1 MRPTGARPGA
11 PGQPGARGF
20 IALLSLATYLPI
32 ATIALVAQQDSR
44 VFPGGIAM
52 LWSDLKFAVRG
63 LIGAPGLSAA
73 AVLALALGIGPNT
86 AIFSIVYATLLVPL
100 PYSEPDQLVRVSP
113 MMGESQ
119 SRTSPAEYLEWKERA
134 TSFQSLEAFWPGRA
148 LNLATADAPERVV
161 ARQVTPGGYR
171 IFGDGIF
178 LGRDFHAD
186 EGEPGKQHVVLLSH
200 RLWRERFGAD
210 RTIIGRD
217 IRMDSIPY
225 TVVGVLA
232 PGHWDRTPANVWI
245 PISLT
250 PAQIANRQFHQ
261 FIVDGR
267 LKPGVTIEQAQH
279 EMDVIA
285 ADLARRFPDSNAG
298 RTVRVVPLATAIVDV
313 RRTLAGANLRTLLWS
328 LLAAVSFVVLMACVN
343 VANLLLSR
351 GATREHEIAIRAA
364 LGASRGHLVRL
375 AMMEGLVLAAVGGA
389 LGTLASVWILDG
401 ILAMLPPNSLAS
413 TADPRLNLPVLL
425 FAIGAAMFA
434 GALCGSAQAW
444 QAART
449 SFNETLKQASRSA
462 TGHGRRRLRHAL
474 VVVEFALAVTLL
486 AGAGLMILSFWNRTR
501 VDLGIRTD
509 HILTFGLPVNN
520 ARFSSAAE
528 IDGFYR
534 QILERIQA
542 VPGVAEASVSSG
554 LPLLGLGVPRTFS
567 VIGQPEAQR
576 SLRPSVGVRMVT
588 PGFFETFGIR
598 MMQGRALTDRDN
610 ASAQGVVV
618 VNERFVRLF
627 LNGQDP
633 IGQHVAID
641 DIVTQTGNRVLARGI
656 PSARAS
662 SSGVEWQIVGVFRDV
677 SNAEPFG
684 EPKAPEIYVPFAQS
698 PWATA
703 MVAVRTTTRP
713 ELLRSS
719 LAAAV
724 NTVAPAL
731 PLVDVRTMEQIV
743 GERLAPDGFNMVL
756 YGGLAALALIL
767 ATLGIYAVMA
777 FTVVQRT
784 AEIGLRMA
792 LGAGHNQVR
801 LQILREGATLA
812 ASGLI
817 LGLVGAYALGRA
829 MQAMLFGTGAL
840 SVPVVLVAGLVLL
853 GAALVACYVPARRA
867 SAVDPLIALRQS

>member
-1 MRPTGARPGA
+1 
-11 PGQPGARGF
+11 
-20 IALLSLATYLPI
+20 
-32 ATIALVAQQDSR
+32 
-44 VFPGGIAM
+44 M

-86 AIFSIVYATLLVPL
+86 AIFSIVYATLLAPL
-100 PYSEPDQLVRVSP
+100 PFPDPDQLVRVSP
-113 MMGESQ
+113 MVGDSQ
-119 SRTSPAEYLEWKERA
+119 SRTRPAEYFEWKERA
-134 TSFQSLEAFWPGRA
+134 TSFQALEAFWPGRA
-148 LNLATADAPERVV
+148 LNLATPDAPERVV
-161 ARQVTPGGYR
+161 ARQVTPGGHR
-171 IFGDGIF
+171 ILSEGVW
-178 LGRDFHAD
+178 LGRDFRAD
-186 EGEPGKQHVVLLSH
+186 EDQPGKQYVVLLSN

-210 RTIIGRD
+210 PKIIGRD

-232 PGHWDRTPANVWI
+232 PGSWEDRTPANIWI

-250 PAQIANRQFHQ
+250 PGEVANRHFRPL
-261 FIVDGR
+261 IVDGR

-279 EMDVIA
+279 EMDIIA

-298 RTVRVVPLATAIVDV
+298 RTVRVVPLDTAIVDS
-313 RRTLAGANLRTLLWS
+313 RRTLAGANLQTLLWS
-328 LLAAVSFVVLMACVN
+328 LLAAVSFVVLMACAN

-351 GATREHEIAIRAA
+351 GATREPETAIRAA
-364 LGASRGHLVRL
+364 LGATRGHLVRL

-389 LGTLASVWILDG
+389 LGALASVWILDG
-401 ILAMLPPNSLAS
+401 ILAMLPPNTLAS
-413 TADPRLNLPVLL
+413 SVDPRLNLPVLL
-425 FAIGAAMFA
+425 FAVGATMFA

-449 SFNETLKQASRSA
+449 SVNETLKQAGRSA
-462 TGHGRRRLRHAL
+462 TGHGGRRLQHAL

-520 ARFSSAAE
+520 EPFSSAAE

-534 QILERIQA
+534 QLLERLQA

-554 LPLLGLGVPRTFS
+554 LPLLGLGVVRAFS
-567 VIGQPEAQR
+567 VVEQPEDQR
-576 SLRPSVGVRMVT
+576 SSRPSVGVRMVA
-588 PGFFETFGIR
+588 PEFFETFGIR
-598 MMQGRALTDRDN
+598 MVQGRALTDRDGM
-610 ASAQGVVV
+610 SAQRVAVA
-618 VNERFVRLF
+618 NERFVRLF
-627 LNGQDP
+627 LNGRDP
-633 IGQHVAID
+633 VGQRVAMD
-641 DIVTQTGNRVLARGI
+641 E
-656 PSARAS
+656 
-662 SSGVEWQIVGVFRDV
+662 SGSRVEWHIVGVFRDV
-677 SNAEPFG
+677 SNVEQFG
-684 EPKAPEIYVPFAQS
+684 EPKAPEMYVPFAQS
-698 PWATA
+698 PWPQA

-713 ELLRSS
+713 ELLRAS

-743 GERLAPDGFNMVL
+743 GERLAPAAFNIVL
-756 YGGLAALALIL
+756 YGGLAALALVL

-777 FTVVQRT
+777 FTVAQRT

-812 ASGLI
+812 TVGLV
-817 LGLVGAYALGRA
+817 LGLLGAYALGRA

-867 SAVDPLIALRQS
+867 SSVDPLIALRQS

>member
-1 MRPTGARPGA
+1 M
-11 PGQPGARGF
+11 
-20 IALLSLATYLPI
+20 
-32 ATIALVAQQDSR
+32 
-44 VFPGGIAM
+44 
-52 LWSDLKFAVRG
+52 
-63 LIGAPGLSAA
+63 
-73 AVLALALGIGPNT
+73 
-86 AIFSIVYATLLVPL
+86 
-100 PYSEPDQLVRVSP
+100 
-113 MMGESQ
+113 
-119 SRTSPAEYLEWKERA
+119 
-134 TSFQSLEAFWPGRA
+134 
-148 LNLATADAPERVV
+148 
-161 ARQVTPGGYR
+161 TPG
-171 IFGDGIF
+171 
-178 LGRDFHAD
+178 
-186 EGEPGKQHVVLLSH
+186 EV
-200 RLWRERFGAD
+200 
-210 RTIIGRD
+210 
-217 IRMDSIPY
+217 
-225 TVVGVLA
+225 
-232 PGHWDRTPANVWI
+232 
-245 PISLT
+245 
-250 PAQIANRQFHQ
+250 ANRHFRPL
-261 FIVDGR
+261 IVDGR

-279 EMDVIA
+279 EMDIIA

-298 RTVRVVPLATAIVDV
+298 RTVRVVPLETAIVDA

-351 GATREHEIAIRAA
+351 GATREHETAIRAA
-364 LGASRGHLVRL
+364 LGATRGHLVRL

-389 LGTLASVWILDG
+389 LGALASVWVLDG
-401 ILAMLPPNSLAS
+401 ILAMLPPHTLAS
-413 TADPRLNLPVLL
+413 TVDPRLNLPVLL
-425 FAIGAAMFA
+425 FTVAATMFA

-462 TGHGRRRLRHAL
+462 IGHGRRRLRHAL

-520 ARFSSAAE
+520 ERFSSAAE

-534 QILERIQA
+534 QLLERLQA
-542 VPGVAEASVSSG
+542 VAGVAEASVSSG
-554 LPLLGLGVPRTFS
+554 LPLLGLGVPRAFS
-567 VIGQPEAQR
+567 VVGQPEDQR

-588 PGFFETFGIR
+588 PEFFETFGIR
-598 MMQGRALTDRDN
+598 MVQGRALTDRDGV
-610 ASAQGVVV
+610 SAQRVAV

-627 LNGQDP
+627 LDGRDPMGQR
-633 IGQHVAID
+633 VAMD
-641 DIVTQTGNRVLARGI
+641 DIVAQTGNGVLAGTGL
-656 PSARAS
+656 AS
-662 SSGVEWQIVGVFRDV
+662 GSRVEWHIVGVFRDV
-677 SNAEPFG
+677 SNVEQFG
-684 EPKAPEIYVPFAQS
+684 EPKAPEMYVPFAQS
-698 PWATA
+698 PWPQA

-743 GERLAPDGFNMVL
+743 GERLAPDAFNIVL
-756 YGGLAALALIL
+756 YGGLAALALVL
-767 ATLGIYAVMA
+767 AALGIYAVMA

-792 LGAGHNQVR
+792 LGAGHNQLR
-801 LQILREGATLA
+801 RQILREGATLA
-812 ASGLI
+812 TGGLV

-840 SVPVVLVAGLVLL
+840 SLPVVIVTGLVLV
-853 GAALVACYVPARRA
+853 GTALVACYVPARRA

>member
-1 MRPTGARPGA
+1 
-11 PGQPGARGF
+11 
-20 IALLSLATYLPI
+20 
-32 ATIALVAQQDSR
+32 
-44 VFPGGIAM
+44 M

-86 AIFSIVYATLLVPL
+86 AIFSIVYATLLAPL
-100 PYSEPDQLVRVSP
+100 PFPDPDQLVRVSP
-113 MMGESQ
+113 MVGDSQ
-119 SRTSPAEYLEWKERA
+119 SRTSPAEYLEWKERV

-148 LNLATADAPERVV
+148 LNLATPDAPERVL
-161 ARQVTPGGYR
+161 ARQVTPGGHR
-171 IFGDGIF
+171 IFGEGVW
-178 LGRDFHAD
+178 LGRDFRAD
-186 EGEPGKQHVVLLSH
+186 EGQPGKQYVVLLSH

-210 RTIIGRD
+210 PDIIGRD

-232 PGHWDRTPANVWI
+232 PGNWDRTPANVWI
-245 PISLT
+245 PISLA
-250 PAQIANRQFHQ
+250 PNEVANRHFRPL
-261 FIVDGR
+261 IVDGR

-279 EMDVIA
+279 EMDIIA
-285 ADLARRFPDSNAG
+285 ADLARRFPESDAG
-298 RTVRVVPLATAIVDV
+298 RTVRIVPLDAAIADS
-313 RRTLAGANLRTLLWS
+313 RRTFAGAELRTLLWS

-351 GATREHEIAIRAA
+351 GATREHETAIRAA
-364 LGASRGHLVRL
+364 LGATRGHLLRL
-375 AMMEGLVLAAVGGA
+375 AMMDGLILAAVGGA
-389 LGTLASVWILDG
+389 LGALASVWILDG
-401 ILAMLPPNSLAS
+401 ILAMLPPHTLAS
-413 TADPRLNLPVLL
+413 TVDPRLNLPVLL
-425 FAIGAAMFA
+425 SAVGATMFA
-434 GALCGSAQAW
+434 GALCGSAPAW

-474 VVVEFALAVTLL
+474 LVVEFALAVTLL
-486 AGAGLMILSFWNRTR
+486 SGAGLMILSLWNRTR

-520 ARFSSAAE
+520 ERFSSAAE

-534 QILERIQA
+534 QLLERLQA
-542 VPGVAEASVSSG
+542 VPGVAAASVSSG
-554 LPLLGLGVPRTFS
+554 LPLLGLGVPREFS
-567 VIGQPEAQR
+567 VVGRPEEPR
-576 SLRPSVGVRMVT
+576 SLRPTLGVRMVT
-588 PGFFETFGIR
+588 PDYFETFGIR
-598 MMQGRALTDRDN
+598 MVQGRALTDRDGV
-610 ASAQGVVV
+610 SAQRVAV

-627 LNGQDP
+627 LDGRDPMGQR
-633 IGQHVAID
+633 VAMD
-641 DIVTQTGNRVLARGI
+641 DIVAQTGNRVLAGGI
-656 PSARAS
+656 PSGLAS
-662 SSGVEWQIVGVFRDV
+662 GSRVELHIVGVFRDV
-677 SNAEPFG
+677 SNVEQFG
-684 EPKAPEIYVPFAQS
+684 EPKAPEMYVPFAQS
-698 PWATA
+698 PWPQA

-724 NTVAPAL
+724 NTVDPAL

-743 GERLAPDGFNMVL
+743 GERLAPDGFNIVL
-756 YGGLAALALIL
+756 YGGLAALALVL

-812 ASGLI
+812 SGGLV

-867 SAVDPLIALRQS
+867 SAVDPLIALRQ

>member
-1 MRPTGARPGA
+1 
-11 PGQPGARGF
+11 
-20 IALLSLATYLPI
+20 
-32 ATIALVAQQDSR
+32 
-44 VFPGGIAM
+44 M

-73 AVLALALGIGPNT
+73 AVVALALGIGPNT
-86 AIFSIVYATLLVPL
+86 AIFSIVYATLLAPL
-100 PYSEPDQLVRVSP
+100 PFPDPDELVRVSP
-113 MMGESQ
+113 MVVDRQ
-119 SRTSPAEYLEWKERA
+119 DRASPAEYLEWKERA

-148 LNLATADAPERVV
+148 LNLATADAPERVL
-161 ARQVTPGGYR
+161 ARQVTPGGHR
-171 IFGDGIF
+171 LLSDSVW
-178 LGRDFHAD
+178 LGRDFQAD
-186 EGEPGKQHVVLLSH
+186 EDQPGKQYVVLLSH

-210 RTIIGRD
+210 PTIIGRD

-232 PGHWDRTPANVWI
+232 PGNWEDRTPANIWI

-250 PAQIANRQFHQ
+250 PDEVANRHFRPL
-261 FIVDGR
+261 IVDGR

-279 EMDVIA
+279 EMDIIA

-298 RTVRVVPLATAIVDV
+298 RTVRIVPLDTAIVDV
-313 RRTLAGANLRTLLWS
+313 RRTFAGAELRTLLWS
-328 LLAAVSFVVLMACVN
+328 LLAAVSFVVLMACAN

-351 GATREHEIAIRAA
+351 GATRQPETAIRAA
-364 LGASRGHLVRL
+364 LGATRGHLVRL

-389 LGTLASVWILDG
+389 VGALASVWILDG
-401 ILAMLPPNSLAS
+401 ILAMLPPNTLAS
-413 TADPRLNLPVLL
+413 SVDPRLNLPVLL
-425 FAIGAAMFA
+425 FAVGATVFA

-449 SFNETLKQASRSA
+449 SVNETLKQAGRSA
-462 TGHGRRRLRHAL
+462 TGHGGRRLRHAL

-486 AGAGLMILSFWNRTR
+486 AGAGLMMLSFWNRTK

-520 ARFSSAAE
+520 ERFSSVAE

-534 QILERIQA
+534 QLLERLQA
-542 VPGVAEASVSSG
+542 VPGVTAASVSNG

-567 VIGQPEAQR
+567 VVGRPDDQP

-588 PGFFETFGIR
+588 PEFFETFEIR
-598 MMQGRALTDRDN
+598 MVQGRALTDRDGM
-610 ASAQGVVV
+610 SAQRVAV
-618 VNERFVRLF
+618 VNERFVKLF
-627 LNGQDP
+627 LDGRDPMGQR
-633 IGQHVAID
+633 VAMD
-641 DIVTQTGNRVLARGI
+641 DIVAQTGDRVLPGGI
-656 PSARAS
+656 PMSGAASGAR
-662 SSGVEWQIVGVFRDV
+662 VEWHIVGIFRDV
-677 SNAEPFG
+677 SNVEQFG
-684 EPKAPEIYVPFAQS
+684 EPKAPEMYVPFAQS
-698 PWATA
+698 PWPQA
-703 MVAVRTTTRP
+703 MVAVRTTTHP
-713 ELLRSS
+713 ELLRPS
-719 LAAAV
+719 LAEAV
-724 NTVAPAL
+724 HTVAPAL

-743 GERLAPDGFNMVL
+743 GERLAPDGFNIVL
-756 YGGLAALALIL
+756 YGGLAALALVL

-812 ASGLI
+812 TGGLV

-829 MQAMLFGTGAL
+829 MQALLFGTGAL

>member
-1 MRPTGARPGA
+1 
-11 PGQPGARGF
+11 
-20 IALLSLATYLPI
+20 
-32 ATIALVAQQDSR
+32 
-44 VFPGGIAM
+44 M

-73 AVLALALGIGPNT
+73 AVVALALGIGPNT
-86 AIFSIVYATLLVPL
+86 AIFSIVYATLLAPL
-100 PYSEPDQLVRVSP
+100 PFSEPDQLVRVSP
-113 MMGESQ
+113 MVGDSQ

-148 LNLATADAPERVV
+148 LNLATPDAPERVL
-161 ARQVTPGGYR
+161 ARQVTPGAHR
-171 IFGDGIF
+171 IFGEGIW
-178 LGRDFHAD
+178 LGRDFQAD
-186 EGEPGKQHVVLLSH
+186 EGQPGKQYVVLLSH

-210 RTIIGRD
+210 PDIIGRD
-217 IRMDSIPY
+217 IRMDAVPY

-232 PGHWDRTPANVWI
+232 PGWGDRTPANVWI

-250 PAQIANRQFHQ
+250 PGEVANRHFRPL
-261 FIVDGR
+261 IVDGR

-279 EMDVIA
+279 EMDIIA

-298 RTVRVVPLATAIVDV
+298 RTARVVPLETAIVDS

-351 GATREHEIAIRAA
+351 GATREQETAIRAA
-364 LGASRGHLVRL
+364 LGATRGHLVRL

-389 LGTLASVWILDG
+389 LGALASVWILDG
-401 ILAMLPPNSLAS
+401 ILAMLPPQTLAS
-413 TADPRLNLPVLL
+413 TVDPRLNLPVLL
-425 FAIGAAMFA
+425 FTVGATMFA

-462 TGHGRRRLRHAL
+462 TGHGRRRLLHAL

-534 QILERIQA
+534 QLLERVQA

-554 LPLLGLGVPRTFS
+554 LPLLGLGVVRAFS
-567 VIGQPEAQR
+567 VVGQREDQR

-588 PGFFETFGIR
+588 PEFFETFGIR
-598 MMQGRALTDRDN
+598 IMQGRALTDRDGV
-610 ASAQGVVV
+610 SAQRVAVD
-618 VNERFVRLF
+618 NERFVRLF
-627 LNGQDP
+627 LDGRDPMGQR
-633 IGQHVAID
+633 VAME
-641 DIVTQTGNRVLARGI
+641 DIVAPTG
-656 PSARAS
+656 
-662 SSGVEWQIVGVFRDV
+662 SGSRVEWHIVGVFRDV
-677 SNAEPFG
+677 SNDEQFG
-684 EPKAPEIYVPFAQS
+684 EPKAPEMYVPFAQS
-698 PWATA
+698 PWPQA

-743 GERLAPDGFNMVL
+743 GERLAPAAFNIVL
-756 YGGLAALALIL
+756 YGGLAALALVL

-812 ASGLI
+812 TGGLV

-867 SAVDPLIALRQS
+867 SSVDPLIALRQS

>member
-1 MRPTGARPGA
+1 MLRA
-11 PGQPGARGF
+11 
-20 IALLSLATYLPI
+20 
-32 ATIALVAQQDSR
+32 
-44 VFPGGIAM
+44 GGI
-52 LWSDLKFAVRG
+52 G
-63 LIGAPGLSAA
+63 
-73 AVLALALGIGPNT
+73 
-86 AIFSIVYATLLVPL
+86 
-100 PYSEPDQLVRVSP
+100 
-113 MMGESQ
+113 
-119 SRTSPAEYLEWKERA
+119 
-134 TSFQSLEAFWPGRA
+134 
-148 LNLATADAPERVV
+148 
-161 ARQVTPGGYR
+161 
-171 IFGDGIF
+171 
-178 LGRDFHAD
+178 
-186 EGEPGKQHVVLLSH
+186 
-200 RLWRERFGAD
+200 
-210 RTIIGRD
+210 
-217 IRMDSIPY
+217 
-225 TVVGVLA
+225 
-232 PGHWDRTPANVWI
+232 TPANVWI

-250 PAQIANRQFHQ
+250 PGEVANRHFRPL
-261 FIVDGR
+261 IVDGR

-279 EMDVIA
+279 EMDSIA

-298 RTVRVVPLATAIVDV
+298 RTVRVVPLETAIVDA

-351 GATREHEIAIRAA
+351 GATREHETAIRAA
-364 LGASRGHLVRL
+364 LGATTRGHLVRL

-389 LGTLASVWILDG
+389 LGALASVWVLDG
-401 ILAMLPPNSLAS
+401 ILAMLPPHTLAS
-413 TADPRLNLPVLL
+413 TVDPRLNLPVLL
-425 FAIGAAMFA
+425 FTVGATMFA

-462 TGHGRRRLRHAL
+462 IGHGRRRLRHAL

-520 ARFSSAAE
+520 ERFSSAAE

-534 QILERIQA
+534 QLLGRLQA
-542 VPGVAEASVSSG
+542 VAGVAEASVSSG
-554 LPLLGLGVPRTFS
+554 LPLLGLGVPRAFS
-567 VIGQPEAQR
+567 VVGQPEDQR

-588 PGFFETFGIR
+588 PEFFETFGIR
-598 MMQGRALTDRDN
+598 MVQGRALTDRDGV
-610 ASAQGVVV
+610 SAQRVAV

-627 LNGQDP
+627 LDGRDPMGQR
-633 IGQHVAID
+633 VAMD
-641 DIVTQTGNRVLARGI
+641 DIVAQTGNGVLAGGN
-656 PSARAS
+656 PSGLAS
-662 SSGVEWQIVGVFRDV
+662 GSRVEWHIVGVFRDV
-677 SNAEPFG
+677 SNVEQFG
-684 EPKAPEIYVPFAQS
+684 EAKAPEMYVPFAQS
-698 PWATA
+698 PWPQA

-743 GERLAPDGFNMVL
+743 GERLAPDAFNIVL
-756 YGGLAALALIL
+756 YGGLAALALLL
-767 ATLGIYAVMA
+767 AALGIYAVMA

-792 LGAGHNQVR
+792 LGAGHNQLR
-801 LQILREGATLA
+801 RQILREGATLA
-812 ASGLI
+812 TGGLV

-840 SVPVVLVAGLVLL
+840 SLPVVIVTGLVLV
-853 GAALVACYVPARRA
+853 GTALVACYVPARRA

>member
-1 MRPTGARPGA
+1 M
-11 PGQPGARGF
+11 
-20 IALLSLATYLPI
+20 
-32 ATIALVAQQDSR
+32 
-44 VFPGGIAM
+44 
-52 LWSDLKFAVRG
+52 
-63 LIGAPGLSAA
+63 
-73 AVLALALGIGPNT
+73 
-86 AIFSIVYATLLVPL
+86 
-100 PYSEPDQLVRVSP
+100 
-113 MMGESQ
+113 
-119 SRTSPAEYLEWKERA
+119 
-134 TSFQSLEAFWPGRA
+134 
-148 LNLATADAPERVV
+148 
-161 ARQVTPGGYR
+161 
-171 IFGDGIF
+171 
-178 LGRDFHAD
+178 
-186 EGEPGKQHVVLLSH
+186 
-200 RLWRERFGAD
+200 
-210 RTIIGRD
+210 
-217 IRMDSIPY
+217 
-225 TVVGVLA
+225 
-232 PGHWDRTPANVWI
+232 
-245 PISLT
+245 
-250 PAQIANRQFHQ
+250 
-261 FIVDGR
+261 
-267 LKPGVTIEQAQH
+267 TIEQAQQ
-279 EMDVIA
+279 EMDIIA

-298 RTVRVVPLATAIVDV
+298 RTARVVSLATANVDV

-351 GATREHEIAIRAA
+351 GATREHETAIRAA
-364 LGASRGHLVRL
+364 LGATRGHLVRL

-389 LGTLASVWILDG
+389 LGALASVWILDG
-401 ILAMLPPNSLAS
+401 ILAMLPPNTLAS

-425 FAIGAAMFA
+425 FAVGATMFA

-449 SFNETLKQASRSA
+449 SVNETLKQASRSA
-462 TGHGRRRLRHAL
+462 TGYGRRRLRHAL

-528 IDGFYR
+528 IDSFYR
-534 QILERIQA
+534 QLLERLQA

-554 LPLLGLGVPRTFS
+554 LPLLGLGAIRAFS
-567 VIGQPEAQR
+567 VVGQPEDQR

-588 PGFFETFGIR
+588 PEFFETFGIR
-598 MMQGRALTDRDN
+598 MMQGRTLTDRDGV
-610 ASAQGVVV
+610 SAQRVAV

-627 LNGQDP
+627 LDGRDPMGQR
-633 IGQHVAID
+633 VAMED
-641 DIVTQTGNRVLARGI
+641 SLPQTG
-656 PSARAS
+656 
-662 SSGVEWQIVGVFRDV
+662 SGSRVEWHIVGVFRDV
-677 SNAEPFG
+677 SNEEPFG
-684 EPKAPEIYVPFAQS
+684 EPKAPEMYVPFAQS
-698 PWATA
+698 PWSQA

-743 GERLAPDGFNMVL
+743 GERLAPGAFNIVL
-756 YGGLAALALIL
+756 YGGLAALALVL

-812 ASGLI
+812 TGGLV

>member
-1 MRPTGARPGA
+1 MRPTVAHDGA
-11 PGQPGARGF
+11 PGQPESCRF
-20 IALLSLATYLPI
+20 IAFLSATYLRI
-32 ATIALVAQQDSR
+32 DHRDRRAAGFTR
-44 VFPGGIAM
+44 YFWGIAM

-63 LIGAPGLSAA
+63 LMKAPGLSAA
-73 AVLALALGIGPNT
+73 AILALTLGIGPNT
-86 AIFSIVYATLLVPL
+86 AIFSLVHATLLAPL
-100 PYSEPDQLVRVSP
+100 PYPDPDQLVRLAP
-113 MMGESQ
+113 MVRDSQ
-119 SRTSPAEYLEWKERA
+119 SRVSPAEYFEWKERA

-148 LNLATADAPERVV
+148 LNLATPDAPERVL

-171 IFGDGIF
+171 LISKGVW
-178 LGRDFHAD
+178 LGRDFRDD

-200 RLWRERFGAD
+200 RLWRERFGGD
-210 RTIIGRD
+210 RDIINRD

-225 TVVGVLA
+225 TVVGVL
-232 PGHWDRTPANVWI
+232 PPRSWEDRAAANIWI
-245 PISLT
+245 PISFT
-250 PAQIANRQFHQ
+250 PGEIANRHFRPL
-261 FIVDGR
+261 IVDGR
-267 LKPGVTIEQAQH
+267 LKAGVTIEQAQH
-279 EMDVIA
+279 EMDIIA
-285 ADLARRFPDSNAG
+285 ADQARRFPDSNAG
-298 RTVRVVPLATAIVDV
+298 RTIRIVPLETAVADS
-313 RRTLAGANLRTLLWS
+313 RRTFAGAPLRTLLWS

-351 GATREHEIAIRAA
+351 GAAREHQTAIRAA
-364 LGASRGHLVRL
+364 LGATRGHLVRL
-375 AMMEGLVLAAVGGA
+375 PMMEGLVLATVGGA
-389 LGTLASVWILDG
+389 LGALASVWILDG
-401 ILAMLPPNSLAS
+401 ILALLPPNTLAS
-413 TADPRLNLPVLL
+413 TVDPRLNLPVLL
-425 FAIGAAMFA
+425 FAVAATMFA

-449 SFNETLKQASRSA
+449 GFNETLKQASRGA

-520 ARFSSAAE
+520 ERFSSAAE

-534 QILERIQA
+534 QLLERLQA
-542 VPGVAEASVSSG
+542 VPGVAAASVSSG
-554 LPLLGLGVPRTFS
+554 LPLLGLGVPRAFS
-567 VIGQPEAQR
+567 VVGQPEDQR
-576 SLRPSVGVRMVT
+576 SFRPSVGVRMVT
-588 PGFFETFGIR
+588 PEFFETFGVR
-598 MMQGRALTDRDN
+598 MMQGRALTDRDGV
-610 ASAQGVVV
+610 SAQRVAV

-627 LNGQDP
+627 LDGRDPMGQR
-633 IGQHVAID
+633 VAMED
-641 DIVTQTGNRVLARGI
+641 LLAPTGSGAR
-656 PSARAS
+656 
-662 SSGVEWQIVGVFRDV
+662 VEWHIVGVFRDV
-677 SNAEPFG
+677 SNEEQFG
-684 EPKAPEIYVPFAQS
+684 EPKSPEMYVPFAQS
-698 PWATA
+698 PWSQA

-743 GERLAPDGFNMVL
+743 GDRMAPGAFNIVL
-756 YGGLAALALIL
+756 YGGLAALALVL

-812 ASGLI
+812 TVGLV
-817 LGLVGAYALGRA
+817 LGLLGAYALGRA

-867 SAVDPLIALRQS
+867 SSVDPLIALRQS

>member
-1 MRPTGARPGA
+1 
-11 PGQPGARGF
+11 
-20 IALLSLATYLPI
+20 
-32 ATIALVAQQDSR
+32 
-44 VFPGGIAM
+44 M

-73 AVLALALGIGPNT
+73 AVAALALGIAPNT
-86 AIFSIVYATLLVPL
+86 AIFSIVYATLLAPL
-100 PYSEPDQLVRVSP
+100 PFSEPDQLVRVSP
-113 MMGESQ
+113 MVGDSQ
-119 SRTSPAEYLEWKERA
+119 SRTSLAEYLEWKERA

-148 LNLATADAPERVV
+148 LNLATPDAPERVL
-161 ARQVTPGGYR
+161 ARQVTPGGHR
-171 IFGDGIF
+171 IFGEEVW
-178 LGRDFHAD
+178 LGRDFRAD
-186 EGEPGKQHVVLLSH
+186 EGQPGKQYVVLLSH

-210 RTIIGRD
+210 PDIIGRD

-232 PGHWDRTPANVWI
+232 PGNWDRTPANVWI
-245 PISLT
+245 PISLA
-250 PAQIANRQFHQ
+250 PNEVANRHFRPL
-261 FIVDGR
+261 IVDGR

-279 EMDVIA
+279 EMDIIA
-285 ADLARRFPDSNAG
+285 ADLTRRFPDSNAG
-298 RTVRVVPLATAIVDV
+298 RTVRIVPPDTAIADS
-313 RRTLAGANLRTLLWS
+313 RCTFAGTELRTLLWS

-351 GATREHEIAIRAA
+351 GATREHETAIRAA
-364 LGASRGHLVRL
+364 LGATRGHLVRL
-375 AMMEGLVLAAVGGA
+375 VMMEGLVLAAVGGA
-389 LGTLASVWILDG
+389 LGALASVWILDG
-401 ILAMLPPNSLAS
+401 ILAMLPPHTLAS
-413 TADPRLNLPVLL
+413 TVDPRLNVPVLL
-425 FAIGAAMFA
+425 FAVGATMFA

-449 SFNETLKQASRSA
+449 SLNETLKQVSRGT

-501 VDLGIRTD
+501 VDLGIHMD

-520 ARFSSAAE
+520 ERFSSAAE

-534 QILERIQA
+534 QLLERLRA
-542 VPGVAEASVSSG
+542 VPGVAAASVSSG
-554 LPLLGLGVPRTFS
+554 LPLLGLGVPRAFS
-567 VIGQPEAQR
+567 LVGQPEDR
-576 SLRPSVGVRMVT
+576 RLLRPSVGVRMVT
-588 PGFFETFGIR
+588 PDYFEAFGIR
-598 MMQGRALTDRDN
+598 MVQGRALTDRDGV
-610 ASAQGVVV
+610 SAERVAV

-627 LNGQDP
+627 LDGRDPMGQR
-633 IGQHVAID
+633 VAMD
-641 DIVTQTGNRVLARGI
+641 DIVAPTGNRVLAGGI
-656 PSARAS
+656 Q
-662 SSGVEWQIVGVFRDV
+662 SGLESGSRVELHIVGVFRDV
-677 SNAEPFG
+677 SNVEPFG
-684 EPKAPEIYVPFAQS
+684 EPKAPEMYVPFAQS
-698 PWATA
+698 PWPQA

-724 NTVAPAL
+724 NTVDAAL

-743 GERLAPDGFNMVL
+743 GERLAPDGFNIVL
-756 YGGLAALALIL
+756 YGGLAALALVL

-812 ASGLI
+812 TGGLV
-817 LGLVGAYALGRA
+817 LGLAGAYALGRA

>member
-1 MRPTGARPGA
+1 
-11 PGQPGARGF
+11 
-20 IALLSLATYLPI
+20 
-32 ATIALVAQQDSR
+32 
-44 VFPGGIAM
+44 M

-86 AIFSIVYATLLVPL
+86 AIFSIVYATLLAPL
-100 PYSEPDQLVRVSP
+100 PHPNADQLVRVSP
-113 MMGESQ
+113 MVRDSQ
-119 SRTSPAEYLEWKERA
+119 SRASPAEYLEWKERA

-148 LNLATADAPERVV
+148 LNLATSDAPERVT
-161 ARQVTPGGYR
+161 ARQVTPGGHR
-171 IFGDGIF
+171 MLSETVW
-178 LGRDFHAD
+178 LGRDFRPE
-186 EGEPGKQHVVLLSH
+186 EGEPGKQYVVLLTH

-210 RTIIGRD
+210 RNIIGRD

-232 PGHWDRTPANVWI
+232 PDSWEDRTPANVWI
-245 PISLT
+245 PISFTLGEV
-250 PAQIANRQFHQ
+250 ANRQFRPL
-261 FIVDGR
+261 IVDGR

-285 ADLARRFPDSNAG
+285 TDLARRFPDSNAG
-298 RTVRVVPLATAIVDV
+298 RTVRIVPLEAAIVDS

-364 LGASRGHLVRL
+364 IGATRGHLVRL
-375 AMMEGLVLAAVGGA
+375 AMIEGLVLAAVGGA
-389 LGTLASVWILDG
+389 WGALASAWILDG
-401 ILAMLPPNSLAS
+401 ILAMLPPYTLAS

-425 FAIGAAMFA
+425 FAVGATMVA
-434 GALCGSAQAW
+434 GALSGSAQAW
-444 QAART
+444 QAARA

-520 ARFSSAAE
+520 RRFSSAAE

-534 QILERIQA
+534 QLRERLEA
-542 VPGVAEASVSSG
+542 VPGVAGASVSSG
-554 LPLLGLGVPRTFS
+554 LPLTGVGVARTFS
-567 VIGQPEAQR
+567 VVGQPEDQR

-588 PGFFETFGIR
+588 PQFFETFGIR
-598 MMQGRALTDRDN
+598 MVQGRTLTERD
-610 ASAQGVVV
+610 GVRAERVAV

-627 LNGQDP
+627 LAGRDPMGQR
-633 IGQHVAID
+633 VAMED
-641 DIVTQTGNRVLARGI
+641 LLAPTG
-656 PSARAS
+656 
-662 SSGVEWQIVGVFRDV
+662 SGSRVEWQIVGVFRDV
-677 SNAEPFG
+677 SNEEPIG
-684 EPKAPEIYVPFAQS
+684 EPKAPEMYVPFAQS
-698 PWATA
+698 PWSQA
-703 MVAVRTTTRP
+703 MLAVRTTTRP

-724 NTVAPAL
+724 NTVDPAL

-743 GERLAPDGFNMVL
+743 EERLAPDSFNVVL
-756 YGGLAALALIL
+756 YGGLAALALVL
-767 ATLGIYAVMA
+767 AALGIYAVMA

-784 AEIGLRMA
+784 PEIGLRMA
-792 LGAGHNQVR
+792 LGAGHDQLR
-801 LQILREGATLA
+801 RQILREGATLA
-812 ASGLI
+812 TG
-817 LGLVGAYALGRA
+817 GLVVGLAGAYALGRA

-840 SVPVVLVAGLVLL
+840 SVPVVVVTGLVLL
-853 GAALVACYVPARRA
+853 GTALVACYVPARRA
-867 SAVDPLIALRQS
+867 SAVDPVIALRQH